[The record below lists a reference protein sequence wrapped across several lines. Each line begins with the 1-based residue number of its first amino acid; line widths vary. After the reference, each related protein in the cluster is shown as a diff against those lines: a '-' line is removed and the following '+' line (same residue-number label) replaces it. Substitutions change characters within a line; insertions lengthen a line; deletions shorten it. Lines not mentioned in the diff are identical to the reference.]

1 MKLPKAVFF
10 DLDGTLCDSL
20 PDIAWALNEARVDA
34 GLVPVTDGQV
44 KGWVGGGASR
54 LVARSLGLDDEHDP
68 AVAPLLATF
77 LRHYE
82 AHAADESKLYPG
94 VAELLDDLESRG
106 VLIACTTNKPASAAR
121 SLLDGL
127 DVLSRLDALVTPE
140 TCGGFKKPDP
150 RFMATA
156 LTKLGLDAADVLVVG
171 DSVQDILAAKSA
183 GIRVV
188 AVLGGY
194 GDPDALRAAGAD
206 EYVATIAEL
215 RRRFARDGRDA

>member
-1 MKLPKAVFF
+1 VKLPKAVFF

-44 KGWVGGGASR
+44 KGWVGGGAAR
-54 LVARSLGLDDEHDP
+54 LVARSLGLGDDDP

-82 AHAADESKLYPG
+82 AHAADESKLFPG

-106 VLIACTTNKPASAAR
+106 VLIACTTNKPAAASR
-121 SLLDGL
+121 ALLGAL
-127 DVLSRLDALVTPE
+127 DVLGRLDALVTPE

-156 LTKLGLDAADVLVVG
+156 LTKVGVEAKDALVVG
-171 DSVQDILAAKSA
+171 DAVQDIEAAKSA

-188 AVLGGY
+188 AILGGY

-215 RRRFARDGRDA
+215 RERFACDGSGA

>member
-1 MKLPKAVFF
+1 MRLPKAILF

-20 PDIAWALNEARVDA
+20 PDISWALNEARVDM
-34 GLVPVTDGQV
+34 GLTPVADGQV
-44 KGWVGGGASR
+44 KVWVGGGAAL
-54 LVARSLGLDDEHDP
+54 LVARSLGLDDERDP

-94 VAELLDDLESRG
+94 VPELLDFLEARG

-121 SLLDGL
+121 NLLAAL
-127 DVLSRLDALVTPE
+127 DVLARLDALVTPE
-140 TCGGFKKPDP
+140 TCGGAKKPDP

-156 LTKLGLDAADVLVVG
+156 LTKLGVEAKDALVVG
-171 DSVQDILAAKSA
+171 DAVQDVLAAKSA
-183 GIRVV
+183 GIRCV
-188 AVLGGY
+188 AILGGY

-206 EYVATIAEL
+206 EYVATIAEFGARL
-215 RRRFARDGRDA
+215 RA